1 MAVTIHYSYHAIH
14 TLLALLNSSFK
25 LSSKLTA
32 NNNNKR
38 GGEQQKYLKHLPLI
52 LSFAVNCSPTQAHTD
67 RHTQA
72 HTHSY
77 SPVSLYNF
85 ISVLAAVFIPC
96 SSSAGLISAAGR
108 LPPPSLSALSLAVCV
123 TCAAIWPRIMSSVR
137 YLEPVCICISS
148 CGCWYPLQRRE
159 KKKKKR

>member
-1 MAVTIHYSYHAIH
+1 MALSAIH

-32 NNNNKR
+32 NNNKR
-38 GGEQQKYLKHLPLI
+38 GGRTTKVFET
-52 LSFAVNCSPTQAHTD
+52 FAAYFVICCQLQLHTD
-67 RHTQA
+67 THTQRHTQPHTQA
-72 HTHSY
+72 HT
-77 SPVSLYNF
+77 PLPLYNF

-108 LPPPSLSALSLAVCV
+108 LPPPSSSLTVCV

-148 CGCWYPLQRRE
+148 CGCWHPLQ
-159 KKKKKR
+159 KKRRRKKTVADLIGRA